1 MRRKLRCSTFN
12 PLMKKLIGIILSP
25 IFYIL
30 FFGFLCIFHP
40 IQWVCYKVFGYKA
53 HKNSVDI
60 LNFFLTYSQLSLL
73 NSINFENQQNLPT
86 DRPIIFVSNHQS
98 MYDIPSLI
106 WFLRKHAP
114 KFISKIE
121 LTKGIPSISF
131 NLKYGGGANIDRKD
145 SKQSVGEL
153 IKLGRRMNEHNWST
167 VIFAEGTRAKDG
179 QVKTFHVGGIATLMK
194 VVPKALVVPVAI
206 NNSWKIVRHGAFP
219 LGIGLALKWTVLP
232 PLNLENKNPDEITS
246 ELQQSIRKHLNQ

>member
-1 MRRKLRCSTFN
+1 
-12 PLMKKLIGIILSP
+12 MKKLVGILLSP
-25 IFYIL
+25 IFYL
-30 FFGFLCIFHP
+30 SFFGMLCLFHP

-53 HKNSVDI
+53 HKKSVDI
-60 LNFFLTYSQLSLL
+60 LNFFLTYSQLTLL
-73 NSINFENQQNLPT
+73 NSVKFINTQNLPL

-153 IKLGRRMNEHNWST
+153 IKLGRRMKENNWST

-179 QVKTFHVGGIATLMK
+179 KVKSFHVGGIATLMK
-194 VVPKALVVPVAI
+194 VVPNALLVPVAI
-206 NNSWKIVRHGAFP
+206 ENSWKIVRFGAYP
-219 LGIGLALKWTVLP
+219 LGIGLDLKWTVLP
-232 PLNLENKNPDEITS
+232 HLNTAQKNPEEITLDL
-246 ELQQSIRKHLNQ
+246 EQAIRKHLNQQ